1 MEPTLIFKNKKILA
15 ISIVLGIVAFTTLI
29 FNVKKIYHR
38 INHLESV
45 IDAQS
50 GELSQLKESIDE
62 HESEIDELK
71 SQIEELQ
78 SER

>member
-1 MEPTLIFKNKKILA
+1 MERASIFKNKKILA
-15 ISIVLGIVAFTTLI
+15 VSIVLGIVAFTTI
-29 FNVKKIYHR
+29 MFNAKKIYHR

-50 GELSQLKESIDE
+50 GEIDQLKESMDE
-62 HESEIDELK
+62 HKSEIDELK